1 MVDLVE
7 LAGLEQEQTV
17 RQLVVE
23 ESQRSFDLA
32 KGPLIRVE
40 LIRLEESKYVLIYV
54 MHHIISDGWS
64 AGVLMREFGQLYEAF
79 SKEQATPLAELPI
92 QYADFAVW
100 QRNWLQGK
108 VLEKQ
113 VNYWKEQ
120 LKGCPRLE
128 LPMDWIRPAIQT
140 YNGAR
145 YDLRIRKETA
155 DRLRELCRENDVTL
169 FMALFA
175 GFGVLLGRY
184 SGQEDIAVGTP
195 IANRHRSEIENLIG
209 FFANTLV
216 MRVNIGGDPTV
227 RELLKRVREMSL
239 GAYGHQDLP
248 FERLVE
254 ELRIGRDMSRNPL
267 FQVIFA
273 LENAPVEP
281 VHMEGLELSPVGTG
295 QKAVKFD
302 LGLYLTEVGGEI
314 LGMVEY
320 NTDLFEQGRIERMA
334 EHLERLLGEMAGKP
348 EGRLSELEILGGEE
362 RRQLLEG
369 WNDTQREYPRNRCI
383 HELIEEQAER
393 TPGAVAVVC
402 GEQRLTYRELNEKS
416 NQLAH
421 YLRGLGVGPEV
432 LVGICVERSLEMV
445 VGLLG
450 ILKAG
455 GAYVPLDPKYPKE
468 RLAFICEDT
477 RISML
482 LTQQKLAAH
491 LPAQNAR
498 IVCLDGSLPGS
509 SGENPIPLAGA
520 GTLAYI
526 IYTSGST
533 GRPKGVAIEHHS
545 TVARLDWVRQAY
557 SPEELSGVLAST
569 SICFDLSIF
578 ELFGPLANGGK
589 VILVENVLQ
598 LAGSPLAGE
607 VTLIN
612 TVPSAMAELL
622 RQNGIPALA
631 RTVNLAGEALKTELV
646 QQIYKTGTVQ
656 RVYDLYGPSEDTTY
670 STGALRR
677 REGPATIGR
686 PIANTRVYLLDQHCR
701 PVPLGMAGEICIGGA
716 GLARGYLNRP
726 ELTAEKFIPDPYS
739 PEGGRRM
746 YRTGDLGRYLA
757 EGNLEFLGRADHQV
771 KIRGFRIEL
780 GEIESVLGG
789 HPQVREA
796 VVVARE
802 DQPGDRRLVGYVVPR
817 EAGSAT
823 GDGLR
828 EFLKERL
835 PEHMVPSFFVVMDA
849 LPLSANGKVDRQA
862 LPAPEGR
869 QTEARYEAPQS
880 QAEKLIAGVWQ
891 ELLKV
896 DQVGVEDNF
905 FDIGGHSLLLVR
917 VHGRLEQ
924 VLQRKLALVELF
936 QYPTIRRLAEHLMGG
951 RSRF

>member
-1 MVDLVE
+1 M
-7 LAGLEQEQTV
+7 
-17 RQLVVE
+17 
-23 ESQRSFDLA
+23 
-32 KGPLIRVE
+32 
-40 LIRLEESKYVLIYV
+40 
-54 MHHIISDGWS
+54 
-64 AGVLMREFGQLYEAF
+64 
-79 SKEQATPLAELPI
+79 
-92 QYADFAVW
+92 
-100 QRNWLQGK
+100 
-108 VLEKQ
+108 
-113 VNYWKEQ
+113 
-120 LKGCPRLE
+120 
-128 LPMDWIRPAIQT
+128 IQT
-140 YNGAR
+140 FNGAIEAV
-145 YDLRIRKETA
+145 RISAETA
-155 DRLRELCRENDVTL
+155 AGLRELGRREGVTL
-169 FMALFA
+169 FMTLLA
-175 GFGVLLGRY
+175 GFEILLGRY

-195 IANRHRSEIENLIG
+195 IANRHMAEVEKLIG
-209 FFANTLV
+209 FFVNTLV

-248 FERLVE
+248 FEKLVE
-254 ELRIGRDMSRNPL
+254 ELQPERDLGRNPL
-267 FQVIFA
+267 VQVVFA
-273 LENAPVEP
+273 LQNAPDEGVE
-281 VHMEGLELSPVGTG
+281 MKGIQLQSLGGGAQEATR
-295 QKAVKFD
+295 FD
-302 LGLYLTEVGGEI
+302 LEFYAQEQGKGLGGWI
-314 LGMVEY
+314 KY
-320 NTDLFEQGRIERMA
+320 NTDLYESGTIRRMA
-334 EHLERLLGEMAGKP
+334 GHLERLLGEMVGKP

-402 GEQRLTYRELNEKS
+402 GEKQLSYQELNRRS

-455 GAYVPLDPKYPKE
+455 GAYVPLDPDYPKE
-468 RLAFICEDT
+468 RLAFMLEDA
-477 RISML
+477 RVAVI
-482 LTQQKLAAH
+482 LTQRELAEKLGKYGACV
-491 LPAQNAR
+491 
-498 IVCLDGSLPGS
+498 VCLDEEWQSIEQSDGT
-509 SGENPIPLAGA
+509 NPAHIVRAA
-520 GTLAYI
+520 NLAYVLF
-526 IYTSGST
+526 TSGST
-533 GRPKGVAIEHHS
+533 GRPKGSAISHG
-545 TVARLDWVRQAY
+545 A
-557 SPEELSGVLAST
+557 
-569 SICFDLSIF
+569 I
-578 ELFGPLANGGK
+578 ANHM
-589 VILVENVLQ
+589 LW
-598 LAGSPLAGE
+598 
-607 VTLIN
+607 
-612 TVPSAMAELL
+612 M
-622 RQNGIPALA
+622 
-631 RTVNLAGEALKTELV
+631 
-646 QQIYKTGTVQ
+646 Q
-656 RVYDLYGPSEDTTY
+656 RVYPISEADCVFQKTPFSFDASVWEFYAPLLVGGQLIMARPGGHRDIYYLIQTIQSGKVSILQAVPSLVSLLVQEPQFGNCQSLRRVFCGGEPLSWELQERFLQRLPTSSLHNLYGPTEVTIDSVHWTCRSEDRQR
-670 STGALRR
+670 SL
-677 REGPATIGR
+677 PIGR
-686 PIANTRVYLLDQHCR
+686 PIDNIKAYVLDDKLA
-701 PVPLGMAGEICIGGA
+701 PVPIGVTGELCLSGA
-716 GLARGYLNRP
+716 GLSRGYIGRP

-951 RSRF
+951 EEPFLKQIRERAQQSMAKDAVAVIGMAGRFPGRGIWRSFGAIWKGVWSRFPFSARRS